1 MPEVT
6 YHSLKSNVLKLFSA
20 VGLEEEKASIVTDVL
35 VDAEVNGIGTHGV
48 SMVPA
53 HIRKLQKSYN
63 LEGALKQ
70 VREGECFTVFDA
82 DNMIGMLSAYQAMR
96 LAIDKAKEKGI
107 FFVLCNHANTF
118 SAASYYVNMAVN
130 AGMIGL
136 AFCNAPAQMAPLGGK
151 EKLLGTNPV
160 AIGVPGKTQNP
171 FIFDM
176 ATSVVAKS
184 RINDAVHEG
193 KETIPYGWATD
204 ENGIPTN
211 DPRKAIKGMVLP
223 MAGAKGYGL
232 SMAIDIL
239 SGVLSGSA
247 SLDHVGRFYPV
258 ENGCMNVGHAFLVIN
273 PRIVYGDSFY
283 DEMDKYLAR
292 IRESESAGD
301 AHVIAPGDN
310 KQQIREKNIAQ
321 DLSLSDKTFEE
332 LNSLAAELNIE
343 EFSW

>member
-1 MPEVT
+1 MPMVT
-6 YHSLKSNVLKLFSA
+6 YHSLRNNVFQLFRA
-20 VGLEEEKASIVTDVL
+20 AGLENDKASIVTDVL

-63 LEGALKQ
+63 LGGELKPI
-70 VREGECFTVFDA
+70 REGECFTVFDA
-82 DNMIGMLSAYQAMR
+82 DNMIGMLSAYQAMQF
-96 LAIDKAKEKGI
+96 AIDKAKEKGI
-107 FFVLCNHANTF
+107 YLVLCNYANTF
-118 SAASYYVNMAVN
+118 SAASYYVSMAVN

-211 DPRKAIKGMVLP
+211 DPLKAIKGMVLP

-232 SMAIDIL
+232 SMAIDVL
-239 SGVLSGSA
+239 AGVLSGAA
-247 SLDHVGRFYPV
+247 SLDNVGRFYPV

-273 PRIVYGDSFY
+273 PGIVYGDGFY
-283 DEMDKYLAR
+283 DEMDGYLAR
-292 IRESESAGD
+292 IRQSKSAGD
-301 AHVIAPGDN
+301 AQVIAPGDN
-310 KQQIREKNIAQ
+310 KQQIRAKNDAQ
-321 DLSLSDKTFEE
+321 GISLSEKTFEE
-332 LNSLAAELNIE
+332 LNSLAVELDIE
-343 EFSW
+343 GFSW